1 MKQVDPGEHLP
12 EPVEIPRLDLDRYTF
27 SGVDALA
34 EAVRRDGFA
43 YIPAALTQ
51 DEVQEMRGRLDAL
64 KPNAQANDRH
74 GIKKF
79 IDDDFYSILGNE
91 IIVEINQI

>member
-1 MKQVDPGEHLP
+1 MKQVAPGERLP
-12 EPVEIPRLDLDRYTF
+12 ESVEIPRLDLDRYTF

-79 IDDDFYSILGNE
+79 IDDEGNE
-91 IIVEINQI
+91 REAYEAHTK